1 MVFGSQSLMLL
12 SSQAYYSLVAI
23 DENLGGRFSIAA
35 SYLNHLGVAPNLES
49 VELAIIAIVNDYPVD
64 LFWQLKLDHFFV
76 TF

>member
-1 MVFGSQSLMLL
+1 MLL

-23 DENLGGRFSIAA
+23 HDSLGCGFSIAA
-35 SYLNHLGVAPNLES
+35 SYLNHLRVAPNLET

-64 LFWQLKLDHFFV
+64 IFWQLKLDHFFV

>member
-1 MVFGSQSLMLL
+1 MLL

-23 DENLGGRFSIAA
+23 HENLGGGFSIAA
-35 SYLNHLGVAPNLES
+35 SYLNHLGIAPNLES

-64 LFWQLKLDHFFV
+64 LFWQLKLDHLFV

>member
-1 MVFGSQSLMLL
+1 MLL

-23 DENLGGRFSIAA
+23 HDNLGGGLSIAA
-35 SYLNHLGVAPNLES
+35 SYLNNLLVSPNFES

-64 LFWQLKLDHFFV
+64 FFWQLKLDHLFV

>member
-1 MVFGSQSLMLL
+1 MLL

-23 DENLGGRFSIAA
+23 YDSLGGGFSIAA

-49 VELAIIAIVNDYPVD
+49 VKLAIIAIVNDYPVD
-64 LFWQLKLDHFFV
+64 IFWQLKLDHLFV